1 MGSLTSEMKEFVLE
15 WLGQKWKGQDE
26 PPPKEFEDTWVLLM
40 LKDGSRLGGRLSY
53 FSKREAGMDLCL
65 TDLCDV
71 STDEQ
76 WSPTQ
81 WKKVEGTQ
89 CIIISANE
97 YSFLQF
103 LDGAPTI
110 LSS

>member
-1 MGSLTSEMKEFVLE
+1 
-15 WLGQKWKGQDE
+15 
-26 PPPKEFEDTWVLLM
+26 
-40 LKDGSRLGGRLSY
+40 
-53 FSKREAGMDLCL
+53 MDLCL
-65 TDLCDV
+65 TDICDV

-76 WSPTQ
+76 WRPTQ

-103 LDGAPTI
+103 LDGAPKI
-110 LSS
+110 SSS